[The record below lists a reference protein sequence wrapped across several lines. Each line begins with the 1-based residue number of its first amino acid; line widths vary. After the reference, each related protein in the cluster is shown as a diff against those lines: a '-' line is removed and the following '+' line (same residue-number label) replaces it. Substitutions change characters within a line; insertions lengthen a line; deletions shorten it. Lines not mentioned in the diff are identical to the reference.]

1 MLDATLQGQLKAY
14 LERIDQP
21 VEMIASL
28 DDSQGAQDIRELLVE
43 IAALSEHVTARF
55 DGTHSR
61 RPSFQITRAGAD
73 MGVRF
78 AAVPMG
84 HEFTSLVLALL
95 QAGGYPPKV
104 DPDLIEQIKALD
116 GDYEFETYMSLT
128 CHNCPD
134 VVQAFNLMA
143 VLNPRIKHTA
153 IDGGLFQKE
162 VEEKQILAVP
172 LVMLSGQTFG
182 SGRME
187 LEEIIKKLDSG
198 SAARDA
204 AKLNAK
210 GAFDMLIVGGGP
222 AGAAAAIYAAR
233 KGIRTGIVA
242 ERFGGQTM
250 DTMGI
255 ENFISVKETE
265 GPKFAAALES
275 HTRVYDVDVMNGQR
289 VEKLE
294 PAAEPGGLATVT
306 LTNGAKLQSRS
317 VVITTGARWR
327 NVNVPGE
334 AEYKNKG
341 VAYCP
346 HCDGPLFKGKKVA
359 VIGGGNSGVEAAIDL
374 AGIVEHVS
382 LVEFADQLKADAV
395 LVNKLK
401 SLPNVTI
408 HTNAQT
414 TEITGEG
421 GKVNGLKYKDRVSGQ
436 EHKVELA
443 GVFVQIG
450 LVPNT
455 EFLKGVIELS
465 KYGEIVVDAKG
476 ATSAHGIFAA
486 GDVTTV
492 PFKQIII
499 AAGEGAKA
507 ALGAFDHLIR
517 SSSPVSA

>member
-43 IAALSEHVTARF
+43 ISALSEHVTARF

-73 MGVRF
+73 MGIRF

-104 DPDLIEQIKALD
+104 DADLIEQIKALD

-153 IDGGLFQKE
+153 IDGGLFQQE

-187 LEEIIKKLDSG
+187 LEEIIKKLDTG

-204 AKLNAK
+204 AKINAK
-210 GAFDMLIVGGGP
+210 AAFDMLIVGGGP
-222 AGAAAAIYAAR
+222 AGAAAAIYGAR
-233 KGIRTGIVA
+233 KGIRTGVVA

-255 ENFISVKETE
+255 ENFISIKETE

-294 PAAEPGGLATVT
+294 PAAEPGGFATVT

-317 VVITTGARWR
+317 VILSTGARWR

-341 VAYCP
+341 VA
-346 HCDGPLFKGKKVA
+346 
-359 VIGGGNSGVEAAIDL
+359 
-374 AGIVEHVS
+374 
-382 LVEFADQLKADAV
+382 
-395 LVNKLK
+395 
-401 SLPNVTI
+401 
-408 HTNAQT
+408 
-414 TEITGEG
+414 
-421 GKVNGLKYKDRVSGQ
+421 
-436 EHKVELA
+436 
-443 GVFVQIG
+443 
-450 LVPNT
+450 
-455 EFLKGVIELS
+455 
-465 KYGEIVVDAKG
+465 
-476 ATSAHGIFAA
+476 
-486 GDVTTV
+486 
-492 PFKQIII
+492 
-499 AAGEGAKA
+499 
-507 ALGAFDHLIR
+507 
-517 SSSPVSA
+517 